1 MAAFQ
6 YAPIQYVF
14 VHCSAW
20 FEQFF
25 LKNIPLI
32 ALEADKYYL
41 KGKRRFLLG
50 LRATSE
56 QKKFEK
62 YKILH
67 RLQIQNQNMANK
79 VLTK

>member
-1 MAAFQ
+1 MFLFGVYLCTALAGLNN
-6 YAPIQYVF
+6 
-14 VHCSAW
+14 
-20 FEQFF
+20 F
-25 LKNIPLI
+25 LKSIPLV

-41 KGKRRFLLG
+41 KGKKRFLLG
-50 LRATSE
+50 LRVTSE

-67 RLQIQNQNMANK
+67 GLQIQNQNMTNK

>member
-1 MAAFQ
+1 MFLFGMYLCTTIAGFNN
-6 YAPIQYVF
+6 
-14 VHCSAW
+14 
-20 FEQFF
+20 F
-25 LKNIPLI
+25 LKSVPWI

-50 LRATSE
+50 LRVTSE

-62 YKILH
+62 YKILY
-67 RLQIQNQNMANK
+67 RLQIQNQNMTNK

>member
-1 MAAFQ
+1 MFPFGMYLCTALT
-6 YAPIQYVF
+6 
-14 VHCSAW
+14 SLND
-20 FEQFF
+20 FF
-25 LKNIPLI
+25 KSIPSI

-50 LRATSE
+50 LRVTSE

-62 YKILH
+62 YKIL
-67 RLQIQNQNMANK
+67 RRPQIQNQNIPNK

>member
-1 MAAFQ
+1 M
-6 YAPIQYVF
+6 
-14 VHCSAW
+14 
-20 FEQFF
+20 F
-25 LKNIPLI
+25 LFRMYLCTALAGLNNFLESIPLI

-50 LRATSE
+50 LRVTSE

-67 RLQIQNQNMANK
+67 RLQIQNQNMTNK